1 MTELTDR
8 MRTCAAAL
16 VDKWITAMSRDE
28 LLRLQRDAAAL
39 LTEAADLLDTPD
51 PLGEPMERLRQVS
64 EAQTNIATWTGVDLP
79 PAEPRRCPSCG
90 AVSARTVKRIA
101 RSRTVAL
108 LCPVCSHQWELA

>member
-16 VDKWITAMSRDE
+16 VVKDDKSSYSQAAII
-28 LLRLQRDAAAL
+28 DAIAL

-79 PAEPRRCPSCG
+79 PAEPRLCPSCG
-90 AVSARTVKRIA
+90 AATARTVKRIA

-108 LCPVCSHQWELA
+108 LCPVCSHSWELA